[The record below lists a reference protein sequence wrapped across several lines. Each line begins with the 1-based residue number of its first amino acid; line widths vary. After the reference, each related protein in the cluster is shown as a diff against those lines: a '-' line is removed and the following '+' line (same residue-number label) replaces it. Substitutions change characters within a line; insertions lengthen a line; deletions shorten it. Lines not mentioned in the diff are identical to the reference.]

1 MFTLRSFYRYSM
13 SLLMWTGLTMIIC
26 YASGAD
32 LVLFGFGGVLL
43 ALLGYSQLPTA
54 KEDIKV
60 WNFNEADSFTMAM
73 IPDWVYWVVLVV
85 SVAAMFIYA
94 AILGTPAHV
103 DAIVPFDSTVPSWM
117 EVTTYSGELVNRY
130 NVL

>member
-13 SLLMWTGLTMIIC
+13 SLLMWTGITMVIC
-26 YASGAD
+26 AGCGAD
-32 LVLFGFGGVLL
+32 LVYFGLGGVLL
-43 ALLGYSQLPTA
+43 VLLGYFKLPTA
-54 KEDIKV
+54 EEDVKV
-60 WNFNEADSFTMAM
+60 WTFNEGEGCTMAK

-94 AILGTPAHV
+94 ATLGTPAHA
-103 DAIVPFDSTVPSWM
+103 DAIVPFDSTVPAWM
-117 EVTTYSGELVNRY
+117 KVTTYSGELVSRY